1 MNAIIANVL
10 RAGLVLA
17 LACATSAAWGQAT
30 RTWVSGVGDDA
41 NPCSRTAPC
50 KTFAGTISKTA
61 ACGEINVLD
70 PGGFGAVTINKP
82 LTIDGLGPM
91 ASILAAFT
99 NGININIP
107 AGDIA
112 GCPAG
117 AAHVVTLRNLSIN
130 GAGSGLIGI
139 NVTAVDEL
147 HVENLVI
154 FGFRA
159 GSALGI
165 SFHPSVPAGL
175 YVQNTTFTDIL
186 NQGIS
191 IHPGAG
197 GVVNASIKNTKMSQ
211 NGGGMIAWDNTY
223 VTVTDSVASGN
234 GGYGFQV
241 SGTTGYG
248 KVHLDRTVVTDNG
261 VAGVRTDGALAVI
274 RLSASTLVNNNTG
287 ISIGG
292 GTVVSY
298 GNNTIGGNLP
308 GGDGSPSSTSVLH

>member
-1 MNAIIANVL
+1 MQSLIGTVTRWA
-10 RAGLVLA
+10 LVVA
-17 LACATSAAWGQAT
+17 LACATSAAYGQAT

-50 KTFAGTISKTA
+50 KTFAGAISKTA
-61 ACGEINVLD
+61 ACGEIDVLD
-70 PGGFGAVTINKP
+70 PGGFGTVTIVKP
-82 LTIDGLGPM
+82 ITIDGLGPM
-91 ASILAAFT
+91 ASILAAGT

-139 NVTAVDEL
+139 NAISVEEL
-147 HVENLVI
+147 HVENVTV

-159 GSALGI
+159 GSALGL
-165 SFHPSVPAGL
+165 SFHPNVSAGL
-175 YVQNTTFTDIL
+175 YVHNSVFTDML

-191 IHPGAG
+191 VVPGPAAT
-197 GVVNASIKNTKMSQ
+197 VNVSIKNSKMSQ
-211 NGGGMIAWDNTY
+211 NGGGMIVADNGY
-223 VTVTDSVASGN
+223 GTVTDSVVAGN

-241 SGTTGYG
+241 VGNAAYA
-248 KVHLDRTVVTDNG
+248 KVHLDRTVATDNG

-274 RLSASTLVNNNTG
+274 RLSASTLVNNSTG
-287 ISIGG
+287 ISING
-292 GTVVSY
+292 GTVVTY

-308 GGDGSPSSTSVLH
+308 GGDGAPNMSLTLH